1 MAPVAVPVVVH
12 DRGATMRASKP
23 HDNDQRAAG
32 PASPHLD
39 DEERDQASAH
49 STPRALVIHEI
60 IREEGEAALG
70 RKPLAL
76 MWSALAAGL
85 SMGFSFL
92 TQAVLQG
99 KAPPGHGDVTLIG
112 AAGYSV
118 GFIIVVLGR
127 QQLFTESTLTVVL
140 PVLTRRDMR
149 TAGAALRLWAIVLA
163 ANLVGTW
170 IFAALL
176 VAPTAFTQQL
186 APMLDEVGRGAFGSG
201 FAATTLRAVLAG
213 WLIALMVWLLP
224 NAKSAAVLI
233 IGLLTYV
240 VSVCELS
247 HVIAGS
253 VEAAYMVL
261 RGGASVQD
269 YLQRFFAP
277 TLLGNVVGGIA
288 LVGML
293 NHASISPEMRA
304 TNDQDGRQE

>member
-1 MAPVAVPVVVH
+1 MMASESN
-12 DRGATMRASKP
+12 G
-23 HDNDQRAAG
+23 NDQRAAG
-32 PASPHLD
+32 HASPHLD
-39 DEERDQASAH
+39 DQERDQASAH

-92 TQAVLQG
+92 TQAVLQS
-99 KAPPGHGDVTLIG
+99 KASPGHDGVTLIG
-112 AAGYSV
+112 AAGYCV

-149 TAGAALRLWAIVLA
+149 TAAAALRLWAIVLA
-163 ANLVGTW
+163 ANLAGTW
-170 IFAALL
+170 IFAGLL

-186 APMLDEVGRGAFGSG
+186 APVLDELGRGAFGSG
-201 FAATTLRAVLAG
+201 FAATTLKAVLAG

-224 NAKSAAVLI
+224 NARSAAVLI

-240 VSVCELS
+240 VAVCELS

-261 RGGASVQD
+261 RGSAGVQD
-269 YLQRFFAP
+269 YLQRFFVP

-288 LVGML
+288 LVGLL
-293 NHASISPEMRA
+293 NHASISPEMRDA
-304 TNDQDGRQE
+304 NGHGGHQE

>member
-1 MAPVAVPVVVH
+1 MANEP
-12 DRGATMRASKP
+12 DG
-23 HDNDQRAAG
+23 NDAHAAG
-32 PASPHLD
+32 HASPHLD
-39 DEERDQASAH
+39 DAERDQASAH

-60 IREEGEAALG
+60 LREEGEAALE
-70 RKPLAL
+70 RQPLAL

-92 TQAVLQG
+92 TQAVLEN
-99 KAPPGHGDVTLIG
+99 KVSPGHDGRSLIG
-112 AAGYSV
+112 AAGYCV

-140 PVLTRRDMR
+140 PVFTRRDLR
-149 TAGAALRLWAIVLA
+149 TAAAALRLWVIVLA

-176 VAPTAFTQQL
+176 ATPTAFTQQL
-186 APMLDEVGRGAFGSG
+186 APMLDQVGRGAFGSDFG
-201 FAATTLRAVLAG
+201 TTTLKAVLAG

-233 IGLLTYV
+233 IALLTYV
-240 VSVCELS
+240 VAACELS

-253 VEAAYMVL
+253 VEAAYGVL
-261 RGGASVQD
+261 RGNASAQD
-269 YLQRFFAP
+269 YLLKFFAP

-288 LVGML
+288 LVGLL
-293 NHASISPEMRA
+293 NHASISPEMRPA
-304 TNDQDGRQE
+304 NDRGSREDPAMRNR

>member
-1 MAPVAVPVVVH
+1 M
-12 DRGATMRASKP
+12 ASKSP
-23 HDNDQRAAG
+23 DHDQRAAG

-99 KAPPGHGDVTLIG
+99 KASPGGHDGATLIG

-163 ANLVGTW
+163 ANLAGTW

-176 VAPTAFTQQL
+176 VAPTPFTQQL

-261 RGGASVQD
+261 RGGAGVQD

-304 TNDQDGRQE
+304 TNDQGDRQE

>member
-1 MAPVAVPVVVH
+1 MANEP
-12 DRGATMRASKP
+12 DRDDEHRAG
-23 HDNDQRAAG
+23 H
-32 PASPHLD
+32 ASPHLD
-39 DEERDQASAH
+39 EEERDQASAH

-60 IREEGEAALG
+60 IREEGEAALQ

-92 TQAVLQG
+92 TQAVLES
-99 KAPPGHGDVTLIG
+99 KASPGHDGVTLIG
-112 AAGYSV
+112 AAGYCV

-140 PVLTRRDMR
+140 PVLTRRDWR
-149 TAGAALRLWAIVLA
+149 TAAAALRLWAIVLA

-170 IFAALL
+170 IFASLL
-176 VAPTAFTQQL
+176 AAPTAFTRRL
-186 APMLDEVGRGAFGSG
+186 APVLDQVGQGAFGSG

-224 NAKSAAVLI
+224 NARSAAVLI

-240 VSVCELS
+240 VAVCELS

-253 VEAAYMVL
+253 VEAAYVVL
-261 RGGASVQD
+261 RGNAGIAD
-269 YLQRFFAP
+269 YLQRFLAP

-288 LVGML
+288 LVGLL
-293 NHASISPEMRA
+293 NHASISPEMQPV
-304 TNDQDGRQE
+304 NDGGSPDA